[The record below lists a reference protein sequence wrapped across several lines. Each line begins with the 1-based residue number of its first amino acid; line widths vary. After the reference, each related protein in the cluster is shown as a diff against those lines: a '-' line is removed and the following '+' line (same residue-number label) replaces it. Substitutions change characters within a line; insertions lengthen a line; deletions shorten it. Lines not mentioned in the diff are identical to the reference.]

1 VDLKLHVARAYGVD
15 AGTEPVID
23 LKKNGSQRSQRDSCG
38 RLACR
43 VAPSRIRYMSA
54 PRPLPV
60 GCLNAGHSKEVP
72 SSSLGEPVLAKRV
85 QYAKLFP
92 NTKFTSIP

>member
-1 VDLKLHVARAYGVD
+1 
-15 AGTEPVID
+15 
-23 LKKNGSQRSQRDSCG
+23 
-38 RLACR
+38 
-43 VAPSRIRYMSA
+43 MSA